1 MSRRKKH
8 KEHVN
13 HERWLVS
20 YADFITLLFAFFVVL
35 YASAQVDNKKVVQ
48 ISAAI
53 QGGFQ
58 QMGVFSGA
66 GDGSGKPGGSSA
78 LAPNSASI
86 PKLARLVNDLSKQ
99 GPVHGEPRLPLSSVK
114 KELEN
119 SLGDEIRKHQVNLR
133 VVPDGLVVSLS
144 EVGFFNTGEA
154 QLLPEAEPVL
164 THIAQVLAEGGFQI
178 RVEGHT
184 DNVPIHNAHY
194 DSNWELSTARA
205 TSVVVMMV
213 QKCGFEPNH
222 LSVAG
227 YAQYHPLEG
236 NDSDEGRRKN
246 RRVDLVIVALPA
258 DEDPP
263 VRTTQAAHKPVL
275 RPASVRRKSN

>member
-35 YASAQVDNKKVVQ
+35 YATTYVDNKKVAQV
-48 ISAAI
+48 SKAI
-53 QGGFQ
+53 RGGFQ
-58 QMGVFSGA
+58 EL
-66 GDGSGKPGGSSA
+66 GSFSSA
-78 LAPNSASI
+78 GNNGSI
-86 PKLARLVNDLSKQ
+86 PKVAKLVNDLSTA
-99 GPVHGEPRLPLSSVK
+99 PVHGPPRLPLSEVK
-114 KELEN
+114 KDLEK
-119 SLGDEIRKHQVNLR
+119 SLGDEIRKRQVDIR
-133 VVPDGLVVSLS
+133 VVPDGLVVSLR

-184 DNVPIHNAHY
+184 DDVPIHNAHY
-194 DSNWELSTARA
+194 QSNWELSTARA
-205 TSVVVMMV
+205 TEVVLMMV
-213 QKCGFEPNH
+213 QKCGFEADH

-227 YAQYHPLEG
+227 YAQYRPVESNG
-236 NDSDEGRRKN
+236 TEDGRRKN
-246 RRVDLVIVALPA
+246 RRVDLVIVSLPSEA
-258 DEDPP
+258 GPETHTAEAPHPRIVPARQP
-263 VRTTQAAHKPVL
+263 VSR
-275 RPASVRRKSN
+275 